1 MKVGLRRDLGNFWVE
16 VTRICK
22 DMPGYVDVA
31 FSNGRRQLYVKEKD
45 FYKSDFEDK
54 RNSRVKDRTGE
65 TMVRGDGT
73 KLTII
78 NYVSSKDIDIYVV
91 DKRGKREVLRN
102 KSLQWFLTGLYE
114 GVPYNVRRLGYI
126 KKKSNEQNISYMGVI
141 ENKKDKSK
149 NIKIEDRVGKVYKTS
164 VGEALLVSCSRKGA
178 RVVTHDGSVV
188 NLDLEDIEW

>member
-1 MKVGLRRDLGNFWVE
+1 MEVGLRRDLGDFWVE

-22 DMPGYVDVA
+22 DMRGHVDVV
-31 FSNGRRQLYVKEKD
+31 FSNGRRQLYVKNKD
-45 FYKSDFEDK
+45 FYESDFEDK

-65 TMVRGDGT
+65 TMTRGDGT

-78 NYVSSKDIDIYVV
+78 NYVSSKDIDIFVV
-91 DKRGKREVLRN
+91 DKQGKREILRN

-114 GVPYNVRRLGYI
+114 GVPYNVRRLGYM
-126 KKKSNEQNISYMGVI
+126 KKKPIEQGVTYTGVI

-149 NIKIEDRVGKVYKTS
+149 NIKLEDRVGKVYKTS

-188 NLDLEDIEW
+188 SLDLEDIEW